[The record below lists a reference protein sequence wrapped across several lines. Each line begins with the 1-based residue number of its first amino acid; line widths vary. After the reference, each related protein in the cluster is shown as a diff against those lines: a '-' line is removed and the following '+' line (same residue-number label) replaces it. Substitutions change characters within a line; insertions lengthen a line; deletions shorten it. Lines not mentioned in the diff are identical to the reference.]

1 MKISVK
7 KYGILR
13 SWRRISSFCFVYL
26 YIVWISITS
35 IYLNDTFIIRKFNA
49 KGKNIFNSHILI
61 KGPQAHGCALGF
73 PRFTYKDQQWQYIAP
88 LSERGDGL
96 QCSTLQQLP
105 VFGKVRRFSTLAIYI
120 SSNKTEIKNYNLKY
134 LNPMGLFPF

>member
-1 MKISVK
+1 MAVPLAFPGSHTK
-7 KYGILR
+7 
-13 SWRRISSFCFVYL
+13 
-26 YIVWISITS
+26 TN
-35 IYLNDTFIIRKFNA
+35 NDK
-49 KGKNIFNSHILI
+49 
-61 KGPQAHGCALGF
+61 
-73 PRFTYKDQQWQYIAP
+73 YIAP

-105 VFGKVRRFSTLAIYI
+105 VFGKVRRFSTLAVYI